1 MYTLIN
7 NNIDT
12 LLREINR
19 KSHVLPYIELSNS
32 FRQGDYNTNA
42 FQRQYRDFYQLNA
55 ARLSDDFCSA
65 YFNLLNR
72 ANREISV
79 EEIINALYF
88 IQSNAKGIHAVHFSF
103 ATKLIHTLDNNL
115 PIYDRMVATF
125 YFLPDIK
132 QNWTK
137 EKKIEVYLNS
147 YKFLKS
153 EYERVIDNNL
163 LEISIDKFRK
173 KFDVD
178 DKQYSNCKVID
189 TLIWRYTALLKS
201 GAICNRHIQ
210 YR

>member
-1 MYTLIN
+1 M
-7 NNIDT
+7 
-12 LLREINR
+12 
-19 KSHVLPYIELSNS
+19 
-32 FRQGDYNTNA
+32 
-42 FQRQYRDFYQLNA
+42 NA